1 MKGWE
6 YSSFLHSLP
15 RGVQSTER
23 ETRYYI
29 DKDYYVLLQDNA
41 EFLAIGVRLKEL
53 FDGEFKN
60 AFSIHEDAELWT
72 VFMNQHTDTEK
83 L

>member
-1 MKGWE
+1 MRVFIISAFFTK
-6 YSSFLHSLP
+6 
-15 RGVQSTER
+15 RCASTER

-60 AFSIHEDAELWT
+60 AFSIHEDAEL
-72 VFMNQHTDTEK
+72 
-83 L
+83 